1 MTKLRTLLII
11 FFLFMFLG
19 CASSEK
25 GLTDVVYDYDI
36 TADFSS
42 LKSYGWHRTTGGIRT
57 NQLVIGRVKNAVET
71 KLQTK
76 GLGLSTHNPD
86 FLIVMYG
93 GTRKQFTTKWRGWDA
108 DLWLDEGRIKL
119 VFFDARSNE
128 VIWWAETR
136 ADVYYNMP
144 PEEKTTLVA
153 DAVGRMLEKFPPK
166 PTE

>member
-1 MTKLRTLLII
+1 MNNLRVLLIL
-11 FFLFMFLG
+11 FFLFIFLG
-19 CASSEK
+19 CASTEK
-25 GLTDVVYDYDI
+25 GPDDVVYDYDI
-36 TADFSS
+36 TTDFSG
-42 LKSYGWHRTTGGIRT
+42 LKSYGWHTTTGGIT
-57 NQLVIGRVKNAVET
+57 TDKLVIVRVKNAVEE

-76 GLGLSTHNPD
+76 GLELSTNNPD
-86 FLIVMYG
+86 FLIIMYG

-153 DAVGRMLEKFPPK
+153 DAVGRMLENFPPK
-166 PTE
+166 PAE